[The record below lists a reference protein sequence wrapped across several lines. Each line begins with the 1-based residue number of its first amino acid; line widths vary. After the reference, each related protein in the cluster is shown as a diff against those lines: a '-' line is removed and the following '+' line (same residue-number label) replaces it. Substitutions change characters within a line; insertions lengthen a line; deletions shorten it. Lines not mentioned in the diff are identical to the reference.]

1 MLWDVFLGVVI
12 ERDFQ
17 VNAPDVS
24 LEGLRVH
31 KLGCAL
37 VTVLPSSPV
46 HRSHVLSVAAPLM
59 ELLVARLAL
68 KQLVQVD
75 DVDVVVQLPL
85 VEPGLVTLRAL
96 EGPLFVMNNLNML
109 LEVALAS

>member
-17 VNAPDVS
+17 VNTPDVS

-37 VTVLPSSPV
+37 VTVLPCSPV
-46 HRSHVLSVAAPLM
+46 HRPHVFPVAAPLM

-68 KQLVQVD
+68 EQLVQVD

-85 VEPGLVTLRAL
+85 VKPGLVTLRAL
-96 EGPLFVMNNLNML
+96 ERPLFVMNNLDVL

>member
-17 VNAPDVS
+17 VNTPDVS
-24 LEGLRVH
+24 LEGLRIH

-46 HRSHVLSVAAPLM
+46 HRPHVFPVAASLV

-68 KQLVQVD
+68 EQLVQVD
-75 DVDVVVQLPL
+75 NVDVVVQLPL

-96 EGPLFVMNNLNML
+96 ERPLFVMNNLNVL

>member
-1 MLWDVFLGVVI
+1 MWDVFLGVVI

-17 VNAPDVS
+17 VNTPDVS

-31 KLGCAL
+31 KLSCAL
-37 VTVLPSSPV
+37 VTVLPSF
-46 HRSHVLSVAAPLM
+46 LFTDLVAAPLV

-96 EGPLFVMNNLNML
+96 ERPLFVMNNLDVL
-109 LEVALAS
+109 LQVALAS